1 MCHLLIDHL
10 FKKKLQHSVLKWRNI
25 SRIKCERS
33 FLNWMELKM
42 STFEMD
48 GGLILAWQ
56 PQIQNWGGIWNDFVF
71 ISRNWDTI
79 CINLQVVGAE
89 QEMIEHFIFSLC
101 LLVFLKTFEF
111 KLSFYQ
117 SASYIPFSCLNFE
130 IAKNPSG
137 IAYIN
142 FKFSIILY
150 VALLQLIISSSF

>member
-1 MCHLLIDHL
+1 MLKVL
-10 FKKKLQHSVLKWRNI
+10 FELDGAENEYIWNGWRLDSSMATSNSKLRWNL
-25 SRIKCERS
+25 
-33 FLNWMELKM
+33 
-42 STFEMD
+42 
-48 GGLILAWQ
+48 
-56 PQIQNWGGIWNDFVF
+56 NDFVF

-79 CINLQVVGAE
+79 CINLHVVGAE

-111 KLSFYQ
+111 KLSFCQ

-130 IAKNPSG
+130 IAKKPSG